1 MFSRMAVTRATTP
14 TGVIATAPLSQSTQG
29 SSGSF
34 LVLADDGRRY
44 WCKSLNNF
52 QDPRVPVN
60 EQIVAKLGQ
69 LIGAPVCEPQLVRI
83 TEPLVGWEI
92 RPNTGRLLERGW
104 AHGSLA
110 VEPAVETHSLDR
122 RSDDDNVRR
131 HAGIFALF
139 DWVGGSDPQWL
150 MVGSNAMYFSHD
162 HGHYFPG
169 GPSWTAASLQGAS
182 GAFQPGGA
190 TTGLERAELE
200 RLVDRLEAVSQ
211 EEVEACVS
219 NLPAD
224 WPVGTDELE
233 ALVEFVYGRTGAV
246 AQRLRALVAAV

>member
-1 MFSRMAVTRATTP
+1 MAVTRATSP
-14 TGVIATAPLSQSTQG
+14 ACVQATAPLKQSTQG

-34 LVLADDGRRY
+34 LVLASDQRRY

-69 LIGAPVCEPQLVRI
+69 LIGAPVCTPQLVEI
-83 TEPLVGWEI
+83 TDPLVGWEI

-110 VEPAVETHSLDR
+110 VEPSVETHALER
-122 RSDDDNVRR
+122 RTEDENARR
-131 HAGIFALF
+131 HAGIFALY

-150 MVGSNAMYFSHD
+150 MMGADAAYFSHD

-169 GPSWTAASLQGAS
+169 GPAWTIASLTANS
-182 GAFQPGGA
+182 GAAYQIGGA
-190 TTGLERAELE
+190 TTGLDNGELN
-200 RLVDRLEAVSQ
+200 RIADRLEDVSR
-211 EEVEACVS
+211 EDLEACAS

-233 ALVEFVYGRTGAV
+233 ALVEFVYGRRGAV
-246 AQRLRALVAAV
+246 AQRLRAMVAAV